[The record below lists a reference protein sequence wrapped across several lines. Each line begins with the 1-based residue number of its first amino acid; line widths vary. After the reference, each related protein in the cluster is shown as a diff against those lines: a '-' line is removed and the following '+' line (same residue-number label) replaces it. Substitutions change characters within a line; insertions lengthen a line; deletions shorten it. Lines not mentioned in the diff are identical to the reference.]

1 MSAPKLTRRAL
12 ALRLFAAAVVINS
25 LLLLFFWPSPSVEEK
40 SFSMAADELEM
51 QIKAQLHLPFEKNQI
66 AMLLKQNG
74 ETVGPVKLVARSEE
88 HVTLWLARS
97 LYQEHFRALIHDEW
111 ALIPVVKITP
121 TRKSEGVRYEIAY

>member
-40 SFSMAADELEM
+40 TFSMAADELEM

-66 AMLLKQNG
+66 AMLLKQTG
-74 ETVGPVKLVARSEE
+74 ETVGPVKLVARSED
-88 HVTLWLARS
+88 HVTLWLPRS
-97 LYQEHFRALIHDEW
+97 LYQQHFRALIHDEW

>member
-1 MSAPKLTRRAL
+1 MSVPKLTRRAL
-12 ALRLFAAAVVINS
+12 ALRLFAAAVIINS

-40 SFSMAADELEM
+40 TFSKTTDELEM

-74 ETVGPVKLVARSEE
+74 ETVGPVKLMARSEDQI
-88 HVTLWLARS
+88 TLWIPRS
-97 LYQEHFRALIHDEW
+97 VYHQHFRALIHEEW

-121 TRKSEGVRYEIAY
+121 TRKKEGVRYEIAY